1 MSRDRIERT
10 VFVAAPLERV
20 WAVVTRAE
28 HIAGWFSDTAEVD
41 LRPGGALTLGWKEYG
56 TYACTVERVEP
67 PARVPGRLAAVF
79 AWRGPV
85 HPDTPVGP
93 ANSTLVEF
101 TLTAE
106 GEGTRLT
113 VVESGFTALDM
124 SEAEQD
130 HHREDN
136 TDGWRIKT
144 EELRAYAVAG

>member
-10 VFVAAPLERV
+10 VFVAAPIERV
-20 WAVVTRAE
+20 WAVITRAE

-41 LRPGGALTLGWKEYG
+41 LRPGGSLTLAWKEHG

-67 PARVPGRLAAVF
+67 PAVF

-85 HPDTPVGP
+85 HPDTPAGA

-101 TLTAE
+101 TLAAE

-113 VVESGFTALDM
+113 VVESGFAALDM

-136 TDGWRIKT
+136 VDGWRVKT
-144 EELRAYAVAG
+144 EELRAYAESR

>member
-10 VFVAAPLERV
+10 VFVAAPIERV
-20 WAVVTRAE
+20 WAVITRAE

-41 LRPGGALTLGWKEYG
+41 LRPGGSLTLSWKEYG

-67 PARVPGRLAAVF
+67 PTVF

-85 HPDTPVGP
+85 HPDTPDTPG
-93 ANSTLVEF
+93 NTTLVEF
-101 TLTAE
+101 TLAAE

-113 VVESGFTALDM
+113 VVETGFVTLDM

-130 HHREDN
+130 SHREDN
-136 TDGWRIKT
+136 VDGWRIKT
-144 EELRAYAVAG
+144 DELRTYAENAATR